1 LFQELPVESL
11 PETTRFSDSYEYD
24 CVGLNEREA
33 LLILEQDLRL
43 PAADLA
49 TLPET
54 GLDLR
59 IHIAAIEEQLIRQ
72 SLDRTAGVVAQA
84 ARLLGLRRTTL
95 VEKLRKYGISGISGI
110 DEVTED

>member
-1 LFQELPVESL
+1 LPV
-11 PETTRFSDSYEYD
+11 P
-24 CVGLNEREA
+24 N
-33 LLILEQDLRL
+33 
-43 PAADLA
+43 LA
-49 TLPET
+49 TLPDA

-95 VEKLRKYGISGISGI
+95 VEKLRKYGISGINGI

>member
-1 LFQELPVESL
+1 
-11 PETTRFSDSYEYD
+11 
-24 CVGLNEREA
+24 
-33 LLILEQDLRL
+33 
-43 PAADLA
+43 
-49 TLPET
+49 
-54 GLDLR
+54 LR